1 MTVYCFEKSQTIPK
15 TSIDRCVFTCTT
27 ILLDEC
33 DFDYFTHIYIIKFH
47 SLPSTNQ
54 LKICHPP
61 KNEWT
66 NIIMSIIHQ
75 ITNSMTIQDRSNTR
89 STTTTMRSRRS
100 IPKKSILK
108 KNKITMMMMM
118 ILVSVRS
125 KG

>member
-1 MTVYCFEKSQTIPK
+1 MMTVYFEKSQTIPK

-75 ITNSMTIQDRSNTR
+75 ITNSMTIRDRSNRR
-89 STTTTMRSRRS
+89 STTTMRSRRS